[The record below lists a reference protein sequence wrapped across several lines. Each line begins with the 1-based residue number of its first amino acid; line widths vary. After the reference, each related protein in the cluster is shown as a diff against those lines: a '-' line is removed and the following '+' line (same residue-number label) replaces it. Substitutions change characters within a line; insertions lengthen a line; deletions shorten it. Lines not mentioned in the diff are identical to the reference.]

1 MKIIDIPDSKIIKSN
16 PDQKIILLSNG
27 DVIQNG
33 FKIIK
38 LELRLYFNTI
48 TQKPARNSII
58 TAYLE
63 TENHSIEAIYDE
75 GNLGIDEL
83 EKSVKLL
90 TNNLGLSGL
99 ILRLI
104 ISLENILAS
113 KN

>member
-48 TQKPARNSII
+48 TQKPTRNSII
-58 TAYLE
+58 TAYLQ
-63 TENHSIEAIYDE
+63 TENHSIEAIYDADD
-75 GNLGIDEL
+75 LGIDEL

-90 TNNLGLSGL
+90 TNNFGLSGL

-104 ISLENILAS
+104 SSLENTLAS